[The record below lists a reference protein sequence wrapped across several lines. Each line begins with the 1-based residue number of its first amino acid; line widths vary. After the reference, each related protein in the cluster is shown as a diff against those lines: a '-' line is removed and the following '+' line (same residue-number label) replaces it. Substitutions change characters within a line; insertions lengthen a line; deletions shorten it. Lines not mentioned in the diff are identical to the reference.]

1 MTLEPNYGYFLCSK
15 WFNILLMKL
24 MRGGSGMSQT
34 RRTLTYHQ
42 KTYTFPE
49 FSRLM
54 KIPTSTL
61 YSRWDRGYRED
72 DLVSKTKFKSP
83 ATKAKKIIVCGEE
96 TTLNDLALSTGIAKS
111 TLRHR
116 WENGDRDEELLREPN
131 LSNLRSANVYVIDIG
146 GQRIRRYQFLN
157 KYGLPGWVMG
167 TLIREKHMTASEV
180 LEYMHKKIDTHAFIE
195 YQGHHFTAREFARH
209 FNLDPDVVR
218 ARWKQ
223 GLRGDD
229 LSRP

>member
-1 MTLEPNYGYFLCSK
+1 
-15 WFNILLMKL
+15 
-24 MRGGSGMSQT
+24 MSRTQ
-34 RRTLTYHQ
+34 RTLTYHN
-42 KTYTFPE
+42 KEYTFPE

-54 KIPTSTL
+54 QIPTSTL

-83 ATKAKKIIVCGEE
+83 ATKAKKLIVCGKE
-96 TTLNDLALSTGIAKS
+96 TTLNDLSLSTGIAKS

-116 WENGDRDEELLREPN
+116 WENGDRDEALLREPN
-131 LSNLRSANVYVIDIG
+131 LSNLGTANVWVIDVD

-157 KYGLPGWVMG
+157 KYDLPGWVIG
-167 TLIREKHMTASEV
+167 TLIREKKMTASEV
-180 LEYMHKKIDTHAFIE
+180 LEYMHKRVDTHAIIE
-195 YQGHHFTAREFARH
+195 YQNHHYTVREFARH
-209 FNLDPDVVR
+209 FNLDADVVR
-218 ARWKQ
+218 ARWEQ